1 MCSSCSRCSDS
12 RRVELSCDVYARES
26 VRASQF
32 PLFPSFLFL
41 TKQKLSTII
50 HTLLHSYKRKERT
63 EHAMRTAVQTLKR
76 AVASS
81 SSSSSSIALVFD
93 AQQQQQQQHRV
104 GVASALVW
112 THNHHHR
119 SNFLRTS
126 TSKPVARFSTEEPSS
141 APSPLQRAPVKP
153 SSARREEK
161 KELADQLGQLKIHPS
176 ATDDKIG
183 EEVFYAVKK
192 NAKGSTKRFQAFLK
206 ILRGGLT
213 VEEALI
219 QCKLSPKKKV
229 ANELYQLINS
239 AKFNAIVG
247 LGREPED
254 GYVDANCVISKA
266 TATKGQY
273 LKRMYVKAK
282 GQAGIMHRARTH
294 IRVEL
299 REQEAG
305 KRMRVFDPNDEER
318 AKIGQEEG
326 KPPFEP
332 PWIARRKQGEKRY
345 KMAKEAGIL

>member
-1 MCSSCSRCSDS
+1 
-12 RRVELSCDVYARES
+12 
-26 VRASQF
+26 
-32 PLFPSFLFL
+32 
-41 TKQKLSTII
+41 
-50 HTLLHSYKRKERT
+50 
-63 EHAMRTAVQTLKR
+63 MRTAVQTLKR

-81 SSSSSSIALVFD
+81 SSSSSSSIALVFD
-93 AQQQQQQQHRV
+93 AQQQQQHRV

-112 THNHHHR
+112 THNHR
-119 SNFLRTS
+119 SNFLRKS
-126 TSKPVARFSTEEPSS
+126 SKPVARFSTEAPSS

>member
-1 MCSSCSRCSDS
+1 
-12 RRVELSCDVYARES
+12 
-26 VRASQF
+26 
-32 PLFPSFLFL
+32 
-41 TKQKLSTII
+41 
-50 HTLLHSYKRKERT
+50 
-63 EHAMRTAVQTLKR
+63 MRTAVQTLKR

-81 SSSSSSIALVFD
+81 SSSSSPSIALVFD
-93 AQQQQQQQHRV
+93 AQQQQQHRV

-112 THNHHHR
+112 THNR
-119 SNFLRTS
+119 SNFLR
-126 TSKPVARFSTEEPSS
+126 SKPVARFSTEEPS

-176 ATDDKIG
+176 ATHDKIG

-332 PWIARRKQGEKRY
+332 PWITRRKQGEKRY

>member
-1 MCSSCSRCSDS
+1 MFTR
-12 RRVELSCDVYARES
+12 ARACARHS
-26 VRASQF
+26 
-32 PLFPSFLFL
+32 FPSFLLFL

-81 SSSSSSIALVFD
+81 SSSSSSSIALVFD

-104 GVASALVW
+104 GVASALSVW
-112 THNHHHR
+112 THNHHHHHHHR

>member
-1 MCSSCSRCSDS
+1 MF
-12 RRVELSCDVYARES
+12 YARES

-50 HTLLHSYKRKERT
+50 HSYKRKERKG
-63 EHAMRTAVQTLKR
+63 HAMRTAVQTLKR

-93 AQQQQQQQHRV
+93 AQQQQQQHRV

-112 THNHHHR
+112 THNHHR

-126 TSKPVARFSTEEPSS
+126 SKPVARFSTEEPSS

>member
-1 MCSSCSRCSDS
+1 
-12 RRVELSCDVYARES
+12 
-26 VRASQF
+26 
-32 PLFPSFLFL
+32 
-41 TKQKLSTII
+41 
-50 HTLLHSYKRKERT
+50 
-63 EHAMRTAVQTLKR
+63 MRTAVQTLKR
-76 AVASS
+76 AVASSSS

-104 GVASALVW
+104 GVASALSVW
-112 THNHHHR
+112 THNHHHHHR

-153 SSARREEK
+153 SSSARREEK